1 MKIGWIDFS
10 PTDRRRVLDVLS
22 MNAEKGAT
30 DELGIGSIRDAFA
43 NYFFPGTSTI
53 QTRAK
58 YFLLVPYILQ
68 ELDYSKRF
76 DEIEKELYKL
86 EQECCRKLAEN
97 SSDLSG
103 SGIIGHTQKDSDE
116 WVLRK
121 PSDIYWHGIKRWGI
135 LSLPGDNVENVSI
148 GDYIR
153 FRQQM
158 NENGK
163 KQKEAGK
170 LRVSSDDAND
180 DMFHNGGHGRFSWA
194 VSPPP
199 NWFNDLDIELT
210 PGEAECLRGHISKY
224 CNGSLLH
231 TILEKDIAIDCI
243 DNIIALADKVSK
255 DVDDYTRGMLELAC
269 KFSEFVYVARICYNR
284 IRTEDTLG
292 ADEWKCYDG
301 KLPDVANFD
310 VVEIMRRLDV
320 SNPKLRNFICDL
332 QEAYRKEDYDKICNI
347 IIARENEI
355 KDKRAKLAHPDA
367 NIRDWIGGRQLDY
380 RWNTAKRLIND
391 IRNPKC

>member
-76 DEIEKELYKL
+76 DVIEKELYKR
-86 EQECCRKLAEN
+86 EQECCKKLAEN

-135 LSLPGDNVENVSI
+135 LSLPGDNVESVSI

-158 NENGK
+158 NENG
-163 KQKEAGK
+163 
-170 LRVSSDDAND
+170 RRRANC
-180 DMFHNGGHGRFSWA
+180 
-194 VSPPP
+194 V
-199 NWFNDLDIELT
+199 
-210 PGEAECLRGHISKY
+210 
-224 CNGSLLH
+224 
-231 TILEKDIAIDCI
+231 
-243 DNIIALADKVSK
+243 
-255 DVDDYTRGMLELAC
+255 
-269 KFSEFVYVARICYNR
+269 
-284 IRTEDTLG
+284 
-292 ADEWKCYDG
+292 
-301 KLPDVANFD
+301 
-310 VVEIMRRLDV
+310 
-320 SNPKLRNFICDL
+320 
-332 QEAYRKEDYDKICNI
+332 
-347 IIARENEI
+347 
-355 KDKRAKLAHPDA
+355 
-367 NIRDWIGGRQLDY
+367 
-380 RWNTAKRLIND
+380 
-391 IRNPKC
+391 

>member
-1 MKIGWIDFS
+1 MKIGWTDFS

-76 DEIEKELYKL
+76 DEIEKELYNR
-86 EQECCRKLAEN
+86 EQECCRKLAGN

-180 DMFHNGGHGRFSWA
+180 DMFQNGGHGRFSWA

-210 PGEAECLRGHISKY
+210 RSEAECLRGHISKY

-284 IRTEDTLG
+284 IRTENALG
-292 ADEWKCYDG
+292 EDEWKCYGG

-320 SNPKLRNFICDL
+320 SNPKLRKFICDL
-332 QEAYRKEDYDKICNI
+332 QEAYRKKNYHEICNI
-347 IIARENEI
+347 IIARENEL
-355 KDKRAKLAHPDA
+355 KGERAKLAHPDA
-367 NIRDWIGGRQLDY
+367 NIGVWIGGRQLDY